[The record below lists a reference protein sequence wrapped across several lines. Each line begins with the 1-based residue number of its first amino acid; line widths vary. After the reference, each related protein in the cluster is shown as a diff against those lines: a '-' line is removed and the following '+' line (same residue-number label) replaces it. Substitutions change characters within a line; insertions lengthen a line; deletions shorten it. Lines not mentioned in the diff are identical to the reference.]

1 MKYIVVGLGSLGREI
16 ANNQTK
22 IGNEVIG
29 VDINMHRVENIKNNI
44 AGAICLDSTD
54 EDSLKLLPIKEVDAI
69 FVTYGKN
76 FGISVQ
82 TVALLKSFG
91 ASRLIVRSISP
102 IHETVIRSIGVA
114 EIMTPEKDFSAMYVA
129 QTILGDRC
137 LQWDR
142 ITDTHH
148 LFKIKAPGVLV
159 SQSIETI
166 DMEENF
172 DVRLVA
178 IERLTE
184 VKNMLGMVQKQYM
197 VIQRLTNDLIIEQ
210 EDILVIFGRIEG
222 LKKLASL

>member
-1 MKYIVVGLGSLGREI
+1 MKYIVIGLGSLGREI

-91 ASRLIVRSISP
+91 AGRLIVRSISP

>member
-1 MKYIVVGLGSLGREI
+1 MKYIVIGLGSLGREI

-91 ASRLIVRSISP
+91 AGRMIVRSISP

-148 LFKIKAPGVLV
+148 LFKIKTPGVLV
-159 SQSIETI
+159 NQSIETI
-166 DMEENF
+166 DVEENF
-172 DVRLVA
+172 NIRLVA

>member
-1 MKYIVVGLGSLGREI
+1 MKYIVIGLGSLGREI

-91 ASRLIVRSISP
+91 AGRMIVRSISP

-114 EIMTPEKDFSAMYVA
+114 EIMTPEKDFSSMYVA

-148 LFKIKAPGVLV
+148 LFKIKTPGVLV
-159 SQSIETI
+159 NQSIETI
-166 DMEENF
+166 DVEENF
-172 DVRLVA
+172 NVRLVA

-210 EDILVIFGRIEG
+210 EDILVIFGKIEG

>member
-1 MKYIVVGLGSLGREI
+1 MKYIVIGLGSLGREI
-16 ANNQTK
+16 AKNQTK
-22 IGNEVIG
+22 IGNEIIG

-91 ASRLIVRSISP
+91 AGRMIVRSISP

-114 EIMTPEKDFSAMYVA
+114 EIMTPEKDFSSMYVA

-148 LFKIKAPGVLV
+148 LFKIKTPGVLV
-159 SQSIETI
+159 NQSIETI
-166 DMEENF
+166 DVEENF
-172 DVRLVA
+172 NVRLVA

-197 VIQRLTNDLIIEQ
+197 VIQRLTNDLVIEQ

>member
-1 MKYIVVGLGSLGREI
+1 MKYIVIGLGSLGREI

-91 ASRLIVRSISP
+91 AGRMIVRSISP

-114 EIMTPEKDFSAMYVA
+114 EIMTPEKDFSSMYVA

-148 LFKIKAPGVLV
+148 LFKIKTPGVLV
-159 SQSIETI
+159 NQSIETI
-166 DMEENF
+166 DVEENF
-172 DVRLVA
+172 NVRLVA

>member
-1 MKYIVVGLGSLGREI
+1 MKYIVIGLGSLGREI

-22 IGNEVIG
+22 IGNEIIG

-91 ASRLIVRSISP
+91 AGRMIVRSISP

-114 EIMTPEKDFSAMYVA
+114 EIMTPEKDFSSMYVA

-148 LFKIKAPGVLV
+148 LFKIKTPGVLV
-159 SQSIETI
+159 NQSIETI
-166 DMEENF
+166 DVEENF
-172 DVRLVA
+172 NVRLVA

>member
-1 MKYIVVGLGSLGREI
+1 MKYIVIGLGSLGREI
-16 ANNQTK
+16 AKNQTK
-22 IGNEVIG
+22 IGNEIIG

-91 ASRLIVRSISP
+91 AGRMIVRSISP
-102 IHETVIRSIGVA
+102 IHETVIRSIAVA
-114 EIMTPEKDFSAMYVA
+114 EIMTPEKDFSSMYVA

-148 LFKIKAPGVLV
+148 LFKIKTPGVLV
-159 SQSIETI
+159 NQSIETI
-166 DMEENF
+166 DVEENF
-172 DVRLVA
+172 NVRLVA

-197 VIQRLTNDLIIEQ
+197 VIQRLTNDLVIEQ
-210 EDILVIFGRIEG
+210 EDILVIFGKIEG

>member
-1 MKYIVVGLGSLGREI
+1 MKYIVIGLGSLGREI

-91 ASRLIVRSISP
+91 AGRLIVRSISP

-114 EIMTPEKDFSAMYVA
+114 EIMTPEKDFSSMYVA

-148 LFKIKAPGVLV
+148 LFKIKTPGVLV
-159 SQSIETI
+159 NQSIETI
-166 DMEENF
+166 DVEENF
-172 DVRLVA
+172 DIRLVA

>member
-1 MKYIVVGLGSLGREI
+1 MKYIVIGLGSLGREI

-210 EDILVIFGRIEG
+210 EDILVIFGKIEG

>member
-1 MKYIVVGLGSLGREI
+1 MKYIVIGLGSLGREI

-91 ASRLIVRSISP
+91 AGRMIVRSISP

-114 EIMTPEKDFSAMYVA
+114 EIMTPEKDFSSMYVA

-148 LFKIKAPGVLV
+148 LFKIKTPGVLV
-159 SQSIETI
+159 NQSIETI
-166 DMEENF
+166 DVEENF
-172 DVRLVA
+172 NVRLVA

-197 VIQRLTNDLIIEQ
+197 VIQRLTNDLVIEQ

>member
-1 MKYIVVGLGSLGREI
+1 MKYIVVGLGSLGRET
-16 ANNQTK
+16 AKNQTK

-54 EDSLKLLPIKEVDAI
+54 EDGLKLLPIKEVDAI

-114 EIMTPEKDFSAMYVA
+114 EIMTPEKDFSAC
-129 QTILGDRC
+129 T
-137 LQWDR
+137 
-142 ITDTHH
+142 
-148 LFKIKAPGVLV
+148 
-159 SQSIETI
+159 
-166 DMEENF
+166 
-172 DVRLVA
+172 
-178 IERLTE
+178 
-184 VKNMLGMVQKQYM
+184 
-197 VIQRLTNDLIIEQ
+197 
-210 EDILVIFGRIEG
+210 
-222 LKKLASL
+222 

>member
-1 MKYIVVGLGSLGREI
+1 MKYIVIGLGSLGREI

-91 ASRLIVRSISP
+91 AGRMIVRSISP

-114 EIMTPEKDFSAMYVA
+114 EIMTPEKDFSSMYVA

-148 LFKIKAPGVLV
+148 LFKIKTPGVLV
-159 SQSIETI
+159 NQSIETI
-166 DMEENF
+166 DVEENF
-172 DVRLVA
+172 NVRLVA

-210 EDILVIFGRIEG
+210 EDILIIFGRIEG

>member
-1 MKYIVVGLGSLGREI
+1 MKYIVIGLGSLGREI

-114 EIMTPEKDFSAMYVA
+114 EIMTPEKDFSSMYVA

-148 LFKIKAPGVLV
+148 LFKIKTPGVLV
-159 SQSIETI
+159 NQSIETI
-166 DMEENF
+166 DVEENF
-172 DVRLVA
+172 NIRLVA

-197 VIQRLTNDLIIEQ
+197 VIQRLTNDLVIEQ

>member
-1 MKYIVVGLGSLGREI
+1 MKYIVIGLGSLGREI

-44 AGAICLDSTD
+44 GGAICLDSTD

-82 TVALLKSFG
+82 TGALLKSFG
-91 ASRLIVRSISP
+91 AGRMIVRSISP

-114 EIMTPEKDFSAMYVA
+114 EIMTPEKDFSSMYVA

-148 LFKIKAPGVLV
+148 LFKIKTPGVLV
-159 SQSIETI
+159 NQSIETI
-166 DMEENF
+166 DVEENF
-172 DVRLVA
+172 NVRLVA

>member
-16 ANNQTK
+16 AKNQTK

-91 ASRLIVRSISP
+91 AGRMIVRSISP

-114 EIMTPEKDFSAMYVA
+114 EIMTPEKDFSSMYVA

-148 LFKIKAPGVLV
+148 LFKIKTPGVLV
-159 SQSIETI
+159 NQSIETI
-166 DMEENF
+166 DVEENF
-172 DVRLVA
+172 NVRLVA

>member
-1 MKYIVVGLGSLGREI
+1 MIVGS
-16 ANNQTK
+16 
-22 IGNEVIG
+22 
-29 VDINMHRVENIKNNI
+29 
-44 AGAICLDSTD
+44 IC
-54 EDSLKLLPIKEVDAI
+54 
-69 FVTYGKN
+69 
-76 FGISVQ
+76 
-82 TVALLKSFG
+82 
-91 ASRLIVRSISP
+91 P

-114 EIMTPEKDFSAMYVA
+114 EIMTPEKDFSSMYVA

-148 LFKIKAPGVLV
+148 LFKIKTPGVLV
-159 SQSIETI
+159 NQSIETI
-166 DMEENF
+166 DVEENF
-172 DVRLVA
+172 NIRLVA

>member
-1 MKYIVVGLGSLGREI
+1 M
-16 ANNQTK
+16 
-22 IGNEVIG
+22 
-29 VDINMHRVENIKNNI
+29 
-44 AGAICLDSTD
+44 
-54 EDSLKLLPIKEVDAI
+54 
-69 FVTYGKN
+69 
-76 FGISVQ
+76 
-82 TVALLKSFG
+82 
-91 ASRLIVRSISP
+91 IVRSISP

-148 LFKIKAPGVLV
+148 LFKIKTPGVLV
-159 SQSIETI
+159 NQSIETI
-166 DMEENF
+166 DVEENF
-172 DVRLVA
+172 NVRLVA

-197 VIQRLTNDLIIEQ
+197 VIQRLTNDLVIEQ
-210 EDILVIFGRIEG
+210 EDILVIFGKIEG

>member
-22 IGNEVIG
+22 IGNEIIG

-91 ASRLIVRSISP
+91 AGRMIVRSISP

-114 EIMTPEKDFSAMYVA
+114 EIMTPEKDFSSMYVA

-197 VIQRLTNDLIIEQ
+197 VIQRLTNDLVIEQ
-210 EDILVIFGRIEG
+210 EDILVIFGKIEG

>member
-1 MKYIVVGLGSLGREI
+1 MKYIVIGLGSLGREI
-16 ANNQTK
+16 AKNQTK
-22 IGNEVIG
+22 IGNEIIG

-91 ASRLIVRSISP
+91 AGRMIVRSISP

-114 EIMTPEKDFSAMYVA
+114 EIMTPEKDFSSMYVA

-148 LFKIKAPGVLV
+148 LFKIKTPGVLV
-159 SQSIETI
+159 NQSIETI
-166 DMEENF
+166 DVEENF
-172 DVRLVA
+172 NIRLVA

>member
-1 MKYIVVGLGSLGREI
+1 MKYIVIGLGSLGREI

-22 IGNEVIG
+22 IGNEIIG

-148 LFKIKAPGVLV
+148 LFKIKTPGVLV
-159 SQSIETI
+159 NQSIETI
-166 DMEENF
+166 DVEENF
-172 DVRLVA
+172 NIRLVA

-197 VIQRLTNDLIIEQ
+197 VIQRLTNDLVIEQ
-210 EDILVIFGRIEG
+210 EDILVIFGKIEG

>member
-1 MKYIVVGLGSLGREI
+1 MKYIVIGLGSLGREI
-16 ANNQTK
+16 AKNQTK
-22 IGNEVIG
+22 IGNEIIG

-91 ASRLIVRSISP
+91 AGRMIVRSISP

-148 LFKIKAPGVLV
+148 LFKIKTPGVLV
-159 SQSIETI
+159 NQSIETI
-166 DMEENF
+166 DVEENF
-172 DVRLVA
+172 NVRLVA

-197 VIQRLTNDLIIEQ
+197 VIQRLTNDLVIEQ
-210 EDILVIFGRIEG
+210 EDILVIFGKIEG

>member
-1 MKYIVVGLGSLGREI
+1 MKYIVIGLGSLGREI

-22 IGNEVIG
+22 IGNEIIG

-91 ASRLIVRSISP
+91 AGRMIVRSISP
-102 IHETVIRSIGVA
+102 IHETVIRSIGIA
-114 EIMTPEKDFSAMYVA
+114 EIMTPEKDFSSMYVA

-148 LFKIKAPGVLV
+148 LFKIKTPGVLV
-159 SQSIETI
+159 NQSIETI
-166 DMEENF
+166 DVEENF
-172 DVRLVA
+172 DIRLVA

-197 VIQRLTNDLIIEQ
+197 VIQRLTNDLVIEQ
-210 EDILVIFGRIEG
+210 EDILIIFGRIEG

>member
-1 MKYIVVGLGSLGREI
+1 MKYIVIGLGSLGREI
-16 ANNQTK
+16 AKNQTK
-22 IGNEVIG
+22 IGNEIIG

-91 ASRLIVRSISP
+91 AGRMIVRSISP

-114 EIMTPEKDFSAMYVA
+114 EIMTPEKDFSSMYVA

-148 LFKIKAPGVLV
+148 LFKIKTPGVLV
-159 SQSIETI
+159 NQSIETI
-166 DMEENF
+166 DVEENF
-172 DVRLVA
+172 NVRLVA

-197 VIQRLTNDLIIEQ
+197 VIQRLTNDLVIEQ
-210 EDILVIFGRIEG
+210 EDILVIFGKIEG

>member
-1 MKYIVVGLGSLGREI
+1 MKYIVIGLGSLGREI

-82 TVALLKSFG
+82 TVALLKSYG
-91 ASRLIVRSISP
+91 AGRMIVRSISP
-102 IHETVIRSIGVA
+102 IHETVIRSIGVT

-129 QTILGDRC
+129 QTILGNRC
-137 LQWDR
+137 LQWDK

-148 LFKIKAPGVLV
+148 LFKIKAAGLLV
-159 SQSIETI
+159 NQSIETI

-172 DVRLVA
+172 NVRLVA
-178 IERLTE
+178 IERLTD
-184 VKNMLGMVQKQYM
+184 VKNILGMVQKQYT
-197 VIQRLTNDLIIEQ
+197 VIQRITNDLVIEQ

>member
-1 MKYIVVGLGSLGREI
+1 MKYIVIGLGSLGREI

-54 EDSLKLLPIKEVDAI
+54 VDSLKLLPIKEVDAI

-91 ASRLIVRSISP
+91 AGRMIVRSISP

-114 EIMTPEKDFSAMYVA
+114 EIMTPEKDFSSMYVA

-148 LFKIKAPGVLV
+148 LFKIKTPGVLV
-159 SQSIETI
+159 NQSIETI
-166 DMEENF
+166 DVEENF
-172 DVRLVA
+172 DIRLVA

>member
-1 MKYIVVGLGSLGREI
+1 MKYIVIGLGSLGREI

-54 EDSLKLLPIKEVDAI
+54 EDGLKLLPIKEVDAI

-148 LFKIKAPGVLV
+148 LFKIKTPGVLV
-159 SQSIETI
+159 NQSIETI
-166 DMEENF
+166 DVEENF
-172 DVRLVA
+172 DIRLVA

-197 VIQRLTNDLIIEQ
+197 VIQRLTNDLVIEQ
-210 EDILVIFGRIEG
+210 EDILVIFGKIEG

>member
-1 MKYIVVGLGSLGREI
+1 MKYIVIGLGSLGREI

-91 ASRLIVRSISP
+91 AGRMIVRSISP

-114 EIMTPEKDFSAMYVA
+114 EIMTPEKDFSALYVA

-148 LFKIKAPGVLV
+148 LFKIKTPGVLV
-159 SQSIETI
+159 NQSIETI
-166 DMEENF
+166 DVEENF
-172 DVRLVA
+172 NIRLVA

>member
-1 MKYIVVGLGSLGREI
+1 MKYIVIGLGSLGREI
-16 ANNQTK
+16 AKNQTK
-22 IGNEVIG
+22 IGNEIIG

-91 ASRLIVRSISP
+91 AGRMIVRSISP

-197 VIQRLTNDLIIEQ
+197 VIQRLTNDLVIEQ

>member
-1 MKYIVVGLGSLGREI
+1 MKYIVIGLGSLGREI

-91 ASRLIVRSISP
+91 AGRMIVRSISP

-114 EIMTPEKDFSAMYVA
+114 EIMTPEKDFSSMYVA

-148 LFKIKAPGVLV
+148 LFKIKTPGVLV
-159 SQSIETI
+159 NQSIETI
-166 DMEENF
+166 DVEENF
-172 DVRLVA
+172 DIRLVA

>member
-22 IGNEVIG
+22 IGNEIIG

-91 ASRLIVRSISP
+91 AGRMIVRSISP

-148 LFKIKAPGVLV
+148 LFKIKTPGVLV
-159 SQSIETI
+159 NQSIETI
-166 DMEENF
+166 DVEENF
-172 DVRLVA
+172 NVRLVA

-197 VIQRLTNDLIIEQ
+197 VIQRLTNDLVIEQ

>member
-1 MKYIVVGLGSLGREI
+1 MKYIVIGLGSLGREI

-91 ASRLIVRSISP
+91 AGRMIVRSISP

-114 EIMTPEKDFSAMYVA
+114 EIMTPEKDFSSMYVA

-166 DMEENF
+166 EMEENF

-210 EDILVIFGRIEG
+210 EDILVIFGKIEG

>member
-1 MKYIVVGLGSLGREI
+1 MKYIVIGLGSLGREI

-91 ASRLIVRSISP
+91 AGRMIVRSISP

-114 EIMTPEKDFSAMYVA
+114 EIMTPEKDFSSMYVA

-148 LFKIKAPGVLV
+148 LFKIKTPGVLV
-159 SQSIETI
+159 NQSIETI
-166 DMEENF
+166 DVEENF
-172 DVRLVA
+172 NIRLVA

-197 VIQRLTNDLIIEQ
+197 VIQRLTNDLVIEQ

>member
-1 MKYIVVGLGSLGREI
+1 MKYIVIGLGSLGREI

-114 EIMTPEKDFSAMYVA
+114 EIMTPEKDFSSMYVA

>member
-1 MKYIVVGLGSLGREI
+1 MKYIVIGLGSLGREI

-91 ASRLIVRSISP
+91 AGRMIVRSISP

-114 EIMTPEKDFSAMYVA
+114 EIMTPEKDFSSMYVA

-148 LFKIKAPGVLV
+148 LFKIKTPGVLV
-159 SQSIETI
+159 NQSIETI
-166 DMEENF
+166 DVEENF
-172 DVRLVA
+172 NVRLVA

-197 VIQRLTNDLIIEQ
+197 VIQRLTNDLVIEQ
-210 EDILVIFGRIEG
+210 EDILVIFGKIEG

>member
-1 MKYIVVGLGSLGREI
+1 MKYIVIGLGSLGREI

-91 ASRLIVRSISP
+91 AGRMIVRSISP

-114 EIMTPEKDFSAMYVA
+114 EIMTPEKDFSSMYVA

-197 VIQRLTNDLIIEQ
+197 VIQRLTNDLVIEQ
-210 EDILVIFGRIEG
+210 EDILVIFGKIEG

>member
-1 MKYIVVGLGSLGREI
+1 MKYIVIGLGSLGREI

-91 ASRLIVRSISP
+91 AGRMIVRSISP

-148 LFKIKAPGVLV
+148 LFKIKTPGVLV
-159 SQSIETI
+159 NQSIETI
-166 DMEENF
+166 DVEENF
-172 DVRLVA
+172 NVRLVA

>member
-1 MKYIVVGLGSLGREI
+1 MKYIVIGLGSLGREI

-22 IGNEVIG
+22 IGNEIIG

-91 ASRLIVRSISP
+91 AGRMIVRSISP

-114 EIMTPEKDFSAMYVA
+114 EIMTPEKDFSSMYVA

-148 LFKIKAPGVLV
+148 LFKIKTPGVLV
-159 SQSIETI
+159 NQSIETI
-166 DMEENF
+166 DVEENF
-172 DVRLVA
+172 NVRLVA

-197 VIQRLTNDLIIEQ
+197 VIQRLTNDLVIEQ
-210 EDILVIFGRIEG
+210 EDILVIFGKIEG